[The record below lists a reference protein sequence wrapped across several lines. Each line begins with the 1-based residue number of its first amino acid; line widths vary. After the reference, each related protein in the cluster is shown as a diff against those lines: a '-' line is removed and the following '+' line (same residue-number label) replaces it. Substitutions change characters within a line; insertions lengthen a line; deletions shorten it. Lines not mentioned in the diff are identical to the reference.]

1 MRVFGASGYLLSD
14 ARVDVRLAYTGFLV
28 LAAIGMATMAMLQ
41 WVHIGPTPGNIATY
55 FRGGE
60 REGAMTF
67 PKTVRELVELTH
79 FHAFIMG
86 VVYLVLAHLVVAT
99 SAPDL
104 VKRVAIILAFVGL
117 VGDLVG
123 VWLIRYV
130 SGAFAWAQLGFWIA
144 EWVGFSAFVY
154 FPMRE
159 MWFREGRAAR
169 ATD

>member
-99 SAPDL
+99 SALP
-104 VKRVAIILAFVGL
+104 ILHARQQRERRRLFARGL
-117 VGDLVG
+117 G
-123 VWLIRYV
+123 
-130 SGAFAWAQLGFWIA
+130 
-144 EWVGFSAFVY
+144 
-154 FPMRE
+154 
-159 MWFREGRAAR
+159 
-169 ATD
+169 